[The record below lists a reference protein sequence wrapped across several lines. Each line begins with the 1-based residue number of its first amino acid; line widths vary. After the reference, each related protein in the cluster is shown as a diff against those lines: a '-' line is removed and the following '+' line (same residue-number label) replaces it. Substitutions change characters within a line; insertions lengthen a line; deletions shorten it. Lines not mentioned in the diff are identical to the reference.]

1 MSFASSMEA
10 KEYLV
15 SRIVGEA
22 KRRHVGLSELERKM
36 LFFSE
41 GYPTLPDMMEV
52 NDEFEAEYDNEK
64 YEKKIR
70 KLSRKAFEHDREES
84 PESIQ
89 LWREAIGVLKK
100 EDHYLSVMLDVPRS
114 AHDLVRL
121 FIAAS
126 VLGALLV
133 GATSAVHWAYRH
145 VHFRIPD
152 WVDFMVIILVIALAY
167 FLAYN
172 PRAKVVDKYVDNL
185 VKHVARWF

>member
-10 KEYLV
+10 KEYLA

-52 NDEFEAEYDNEK
+52 NEEFEAQYNNEK

-89 LWREAIGVLKK
+89 LWREAIQVLKK
-100 EDHYLSVMLDVPRS
+100 EDHYLLAMLDVPWS
-114 AHDLVRL
+114 AADLAKLLMAV
-121 FIAAS
+121 S
-126 VLGALLV
+126 VLGAILV
-133 GATSAVHWAYRH
+133 GATSAVQWVHRH
-145 VHFRIPD
+145 VHIRIPD
-152 WVDFMVIILVIALAY
+152 WVDILVIILVIALAY
-167 FLAYN
+167 FLAYSR
-172 PRAKVVDKYVDNL
+172 RAMVVDNYVDKL